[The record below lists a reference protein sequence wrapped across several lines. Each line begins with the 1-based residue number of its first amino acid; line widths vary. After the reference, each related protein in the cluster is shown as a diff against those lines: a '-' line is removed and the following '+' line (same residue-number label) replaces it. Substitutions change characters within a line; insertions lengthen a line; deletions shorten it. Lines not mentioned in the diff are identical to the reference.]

1 MENKLALTQT
11 KAGRRFM
18 GFMKAFNSGDP
29 AIIGGYIAEYAA
41 GESLKSHNVDDWRDE
56 LTRIYSA
63 TGGMKLAQV
72 IASDEYRVIVLM
84 QGKAGGGLY
93 LTEMTVL
100 EDYPHKV
107 AEYKQ
112 QPA

>member
-1 MENKLALTQT
+1 
-11 KAGRRFM
+11 
-18 GFMKAFNSGDP
+18 
-29 AIIGGYIAEYAA
+29 
-41 GESLKSHNVDDWRDE
+41 
-56 LTRIYSA
+56 
-63 TGGMKLAQV
+63 V

-84 QGKAGGGLY
+84 QGKADGGLY